1 MKSIA
6 IRDLK
11 RFAADYAFNNKTKI
25 KQKVKA
31 KKAEKVAIIGAGP
44 AGLAAAWDLAMDGY
58 PVTIFE
64 ALPVAGGM
72 LAVAIPEYRL
82 PKDILQ
88 KEINEIKELGVE
100 IKLNSPVKDAG
111 ALLKDGYKAVFIA
124 SGAHQGIK
132 MNIPGEELPGV
143 YDAIEFLRKI
153 CLGDTVKLG
162 HRVAVVGGGNSAVD
176 SARVALRKGAE
187 VHLIYRREREDMPA
201 MPEEV
206 KAAEEEGVQF
216 HFLTN
221 PVKIIANGDAKK
233 LVLTRMAL
241 GEYDRSG
248 RKSAK
253 PVAGS
258 EFEIEVDTVI
268 EAVGQ
273 RPDTSFVKNDGIE
286 VKDSVIVA
294 DRRTLATAHP
304 GIFAGG
310 DAVTGPKTV
319 IEAMAHGQRA
329 ASSIKTVPAGEG
341 TWSACGKIQLRAD
354 SHPADGTD

>member
-1 MKSIA
+1 
-6 IRDLK
+6 
-11 RFAADYAFNNKTKI
+11 
-25 KQKVKA
+25 
-31 KKAEKVAIIGAGP
+31 
-44 AGLAAAWDLAMDGY
+44 
-58 PVTIFE
+58 
-64 ALPVAGGM
+64 
-72 LAVAIPEYRL
+72 
-82 PKDILQ
+82 
-88 KEINEIKELGVE
+88 
-100 IKLNSPVKDAG
+100 
-111 ALLKDGYKAVFIA
+111 
-124 SGAHQGIK
+124 
-132 MNIPGEELPGV
+132 
-143 YDAIEFLRKI
+143 
-153 CLGDTVKLG
+153 
-162 HRVAVVGGGNSAVD
+162 VD

-187 VHLIYRREREDMPA
+187 VHLVYRREREDMPA

-233 LVLTRMAL
+233 LVLTRMEL

-248 RKSAK
+248 RKAAK
-253 PVAGS
+253 PIAGS

-329 ASSIKTVPAGEG
+329 ASSIKRFIQGKELGPRVERYSYEPIPIPQTVPTDEETKERARTNEKELPLKERKASFKEVALAY
-341 TWSACGKIQLRAD
+341 TAEQAKKEASRCLRCD
-354 SHPADGTD
+354 LDIGG